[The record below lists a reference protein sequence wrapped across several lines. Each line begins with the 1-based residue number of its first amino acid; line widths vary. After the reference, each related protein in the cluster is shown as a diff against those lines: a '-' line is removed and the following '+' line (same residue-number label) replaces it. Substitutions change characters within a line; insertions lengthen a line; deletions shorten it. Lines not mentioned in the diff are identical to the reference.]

1 MANFKLVAADQTS
14 ERRRRFD
21 LKNTVEGVVAALR
34 PRLAHVPQ
42 KLELELP
49 DDIELDSYPGP
60 LEQVITNFINNA
72 LLHAFDDRSDGH
84 MRLSAQTLDAEHVR
98 IVFSD
103 DGNGMA
109 PEIMQRAFEPFFS
122 TRVGHG
128 GTGLGL
134 YIVRNL
140 IEAPLG
146 GTLTLESTLGAG
158 TRLTVDLPLVAPS
171 EPASAS

>member
-1 MANFKLVAADQTS
+1 M
-14 ERRRRFD
+14 
-21 LKNTVEGVVAALR
+21 
-34 PRLAHVPQ
+34 PQ
-42 KLELELP
+42 KLELDLP

-72 LLHAFDDRSDGH
+72 LLHAFDDRTEGC
-84 MRLSAQTLDAEHVR
+84 MRLSAQALGDEQVR
-98 IVFSD
+98 IVFAD
-103 DGNGMA
+103 DGNGMT
-109 PEIMQRAFEPFFS
+109 PETVQRAFEPFFS

-158 TRLTVDLPLVAPS
+158 TRLTVDLPRAAPAN
-171 EPASAS
+171 PPGTH